1 MFTRAYDAILDSFSN
16 MGMGDAPY
24 GTPPVYSNS
33 ELGGMYINCKDTSGT
48 VLNRLA
54 PVPLQSLPA
63 VSLPMGCLHAY
74 TNVSYRTTPIF
85 GTNGTAESYED
96 YTITSSGLT
105 ISKITP
111 GTSYYSGEDYTKY
124 YLPYTITAANNSTS
138 AVTISEVGFQ
148 YCFRGVQATS
158 AGSFSSTRDYNF
170 LVWRKAITPVT
181 VQPSG
186 MLSVTVTLTFK
197 RHDNSATV

>member
-16 MGMGDAPY
+16 MGTGGPPC

-48 VLNRLA
+48 VRNRLA
-54 PVPLQSLPA
+54 PLPSQSISA
-63 VSLPMGCLHAY
+63 VSLPMGLLYASTVTY
-74 TNVSYRTTPIF
+74 GTTPIF

-124 YLPYTITAANNSTS
+124 YLPYTITAANNSAS

-148 YCFRGVQATS
+148 YTFRGIQATS
-158 AGSFSSTRDYNF
+158 AGSFSSTGVYNF